1 MDYMYSKALHVIQV
15 YQSPG
20 RISITN
26 ILTGAEAFG
35 SPKKMPQIT
44 AVLDNLHIHP
54 LIDHK
59 FSKKQINVSFCH
71 CPPGVID
78 KHSDG
83 HMILDE
89 ELTPDVDRFDGV
101 EFQLMAHITK
111 KWTHNFTLQSFAA
124 NRSCWRS
131 ILMDVHLRRSH
142 IAMCGLWLDEDM
154 QSRFDLSQ
162 PYFQQCIT
170 FLVPRLP
177 PIPRDQYIYLALQGN
192 IWIFYTIIIVC
203 ISMLVYF
210 FVSVS
215 KEHSITLQLEIFI
228 YSILQV
234 LAIATQHSITKF
246 PHRFSAK
253 LLFMS
258 WFFFSFLLAAI
269 YSTGYTS
276 IVTTLLFN
284 KPINTVPDMID
295 KNLRWGDINGHFKI
309 KLSLSSNKELTD
321 LAQLTIDYYSEEAET
336 LFKSLNYAQVVS
348 VLNNGWVTDKSQR
361 FENASSKYRV
371 MNTCIYNSYT
381 VFAFQKNSPYLK
393 YFNKEIPKYVESG
406 LLQHWLTLA
415 NVHYGKRYIKNFFIK
430 SKQMMHGPFVMTVAD
445 IAIGLYILGIGLVIS
460 TWVFIAELCCWRF
473 KTCNKI
479 YRFK

>member
-1 MDYMYSKALHVIQV
+1 MYYNALHVIRV

-44 AVLDNLHIHP
+44 AVLDNIHIHP

-59 FSKKQINVSFCH
+59 FSRNEINVSFCH
-71 CPPGVID
+71 CAPGVID
-78 KHSDG
+78 KHFNG
-83 HMILDE
+83 HTILDE

-111 KWTHNFTLQSFAA
+111 KWKHSFSLRYFLPS
-124 NRSCWRS
+124 RSCWRS
-131 ILMDVHLRRSH
+131 ILMDVHFRQSH

-154 QSRFDLSQ
+154 QRRFDLSQ

-246 PHRFSAK
+246 PHKFSAK
-253 LLFMS
+253 VLFMS
-258 WFFFSFLLAAI
+258 WFFFSFFLAAI

-284 KPINTVPDMID
+284 KPINTVRDVLD
-295 KNLRWGDINGHFKI
+295 KNLLWGDINGHLTL
-309 KLSLSSNKELTD
+309 KLSGSSNKELTD
-321 LAQLTIDYYSEEAET
+321 LAELMIDYSSEEAET
-336 LFKSLNYAQVVS
+336 LFQSFNYAQVTS
-348 VLNNGWVTDKSQR
+348 VLSNGWVTDGTQR
-361 FENASSKYRV
+361 FENVSSKYRV

-393 YFNKEIPKYVESG
+393 YFNKEIPQYVESG
-406 LLQHWLTLA
+406 LLQHWMTLV
-415 NVHYGKRYIKNFFIK
+415 NVHYGKRYIKNFFINN
-430 SKQMMHGPFVMTVAD
+430 KQMMHGPFVMTVAD
-445 IAIGLYILGIGLVIS
+445 IAMGFYILGLGLIIATV
-460 TWVFIAELCCWRF
+460 VFITELCCVTLL
-473 KTCNKI
+473 KLPLK
-479 YRFK
+479 